1 MRRQTLG
8 IIMLVLLGMT
18 AACNTIH
25 GFGKDVE
32 RAGEATQDTADS
44 VRRRM

>member
-1 MRRQTLG
+1 MKRQLFAVV
-8 IIMLVLLGMT
+8 ILLLLGMT

-32 RAGEATQDTADS
+32 RAGEATQDAADS
-44 VRRRM
+44 VRRR

>member
-1 MRRQTLG
+1 MRRQLFAA
-8 IIMLVLLGMT
+8 IMLFLLGMT

-44 VRRRM
+44 VKRRM